1 MTWAT
6 AEDLMEAQYADL
18 YPDFSYNAVPLE
30 TTSTIDE
37 RRQAAV
43 TGIDNILREFGSND
57 SDPSH
62 IMSFNTG
69 WFSIQIPRDQEDRLR
84 DLASYIQAFHTL
96 KLLPNKQAADVPAA
110 EDIVLESLEDEPNHA
125 PPSKF

>member
-6 AEDLMEAQYADL
+6 AEDSMKAQYADL
-18 YPDFSYNAVPLE
+18 CPDFSYIAVPLE

-37 RRQAAV
+37 RSQAAV
-43 TGIDNILREFGSND
+43 NGIDNIFTRHLFID

-62 IMSFNTG
+62 MSFNTG
-69 WFSIQIPRDQEDRLR
+69 WFSIQIPRDREDRLR

-96 KLLPNKQAADVPAA
+96 QLLPNKRAADVPAV
-110 EDIVLESLEDEPNHA
+110 ENVVLEPLEDEPNHA